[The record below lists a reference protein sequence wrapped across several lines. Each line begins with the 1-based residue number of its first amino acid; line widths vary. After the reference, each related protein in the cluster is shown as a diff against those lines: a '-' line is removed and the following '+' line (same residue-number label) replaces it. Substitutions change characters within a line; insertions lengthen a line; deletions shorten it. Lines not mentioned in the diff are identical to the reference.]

1 MHHRGTT
8 MEQYAGI
15 DVSLDSASVCIVDA
29 QGKILKEAKVACE
42 PQALIAWLAA
52 HGTPMARIGLEA
64 GPLSQ
69 WLFAEMKAAGLP
81 VELLETRHVRAA
93 FKAMPVKTDRKDAR
107 GIAQLMRLGWFR
119 PVHCKSL
126 PAQEVR
132 ALLTTRK
139 LLQAKRHDVEM
150 SLRGVLRGFG
160 LKVGPTTPKTFAMRV
175 QELVAHHDTL
185 QTIAEALLKARAVLA
200 QEFKAI
206 ETRLAA
212 LARAHAPT
220 RQLMTTPGVG
230 TIVALTFAAAIDDPA
245 RFRSS
250 RRVGAHFGLTPR
262 KHQSGETDVTGRISR
277 IGDHGVRV
285 ALYEAANVILTR
297 AVRGSDLKSW
307 ALGVAHRAGLKK
319 AKVALARKL
328 AVVLHRMLA
337 DGTTFMAT
345 QGAGARAVA
354 GAAEDQQEAERVR
367 AGSTPAPSGG
377 PVAGTMDQVRP
388 QTAEQ
393 RSLRLR
399 IPRLV
404 DWSSSDPIGQRPRAD
419 CGQKQD
425 PGRRITVTRD

>member
-1 MHHRGTT
+1 

-29 QGKILKEAKVACE
+29 QGKILQEAKVACE
-42 PQALIAWLAA
+42 PEALIAWLAA

-69 WLFAEMKAAGLP
+69 WLFAEMKAVGLA

-150 SLRGVLRGFG
+150 NLRGVLRGFG
-160 LKVGPTTPKTFAMRV
+160 LKVGPTTPKTFEGRV
-175 QELVAHHDTL
+175 RDLVAHHDTL
-185 QTIAEALLKARAVLA
+185 QTIADALLKARAVLD
-200 QEFKAI
+200 QEFKVI
-206 ETRLAA
+206 EKRLYA
-212 LARAHAPT
+212 LARCHPPT
-220 RQLMTTPGVG
+220 RRLMTTPGVG
-230 TIVALTFAAAIDDPA
+230 AIVALTFAAAIDDPT

-250 RRVGAHFGLTPR
+250 RMVGAHFGLTPR

-297 AVRGSDLKSW
+297 AVTASDLKSW
-307 ALGVAHRAGLKK
+307 ALGVAKRAGMKK

-337 DGTTFMAT
+337 DGATFIAH
-345 QGAGARAVA
+345 AAVRAAAVA
-354 GAAEDQQEAERVR
+354 A
-367 AGSTPAPSGG
+367 
-377 PVAGTMDQVRP
+377 
-388 QTAEQ
+388 
-393 RSLRLR
+393 
-399 IPRLV
+399 
-404 DWSSSDPIGQRPRAD
+404 
-419 CGQKQD
+419 
-425 PGRRITVTRD
+425 